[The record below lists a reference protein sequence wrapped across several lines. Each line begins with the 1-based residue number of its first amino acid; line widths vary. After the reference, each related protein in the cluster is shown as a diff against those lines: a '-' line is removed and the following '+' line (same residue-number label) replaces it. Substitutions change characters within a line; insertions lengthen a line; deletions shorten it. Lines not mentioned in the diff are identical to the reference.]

1 MRQQRQGLT
10 KQQRQLEQLVRLRSA
25 INWACDADCWWVGY
39 RERLTVAQAL
49 EVLR

>member
-1 MRQQRQGLT
+1 MKRQQRQGLT
-10 KQQRQLEQLVRLRSA
+10 SEQLVRLRSA
-25 INWACDADCWWVGY
+25 INWACDADCWWIGY